1 MLPPSTPIT
10 SWRRSVPDISCRE
23 LIANLTAGAQTPHHV
38 YLTMGDCRF
47 CIITNSKTLSSELTT
62 YFAPFLCS
70 PGDADISITALQG
83 AVPDLDLSFTVKE
96 PDPGKTKI
104 KEEWADILGGR
115 VIRKRLTGM
124 HFVFGDGGNLAVGDC
139 EANPNQV
146 VNFVNNRFIERKL
159 NDGCL
164 LAHAAGVAVCETGM
178 AMAGF
183 SGMGKSTL
191 ALHLVSKG
199 VTFVS
204 NDRLM
209 VAPGQ
214 PCPTMFGVAKHPR
227 INPGTALHNPDLV
240 GIIAPEDRARFEAL
254 PPEELWTLEHKY
266 DALIDQLFGP
276 DRFILQCPM
285 RFLVLLNWHRG
296 AGATR
301 FEEIDVHQRHDLLAA
316 FMKDTGLFFSPQSSY
331 NPTADDYARALAGC
345 RVFEVSGGVDFDA
358 AAEHCLG
365 LLDQA

>member
-1 MLPPSTPIT
+1 MNN
-10 SWRRSVPDISCRE
+10 DISLSGLVDLFRSGTEAPYQVC
-23 LIANLTAGAQTPHHV
+23 LS
-38 YLTMGDCRF
+38 MGDCRF
-47 CIITNSKTLSSELTT
+47 RVMTNSENLARELTT
-62 YFAPFLCS
+62 YFAPFLKS
-70 PGDADISITALQG
+70 TADADISITALQ
-83 AVPDLDLSFTVKE
+83 AVVPDLGLTFQVKE
-96 PDPGKTKI
+96 PDPGKTKV
-104 KEEWADILGGR
+104 KEEWADIAGGR

-124 HFVFGDGGNLAVGDC
+124 HFFFGQGLNLAVGDC

-146 VNFVNNRFIERKL
+146 VNFINNRFIERKL

-209 VAPGQ
+209 ISPAS
-214 PCPTMFGVAKHPR
+214 PCPVMFGVAKHPR
-227 INPGTALHNPDLV
+227 INPGTALHNPDLT
-240 GIIAPEDRARFEAL
+240 GIISPEDTARFQSL
-254 PPEELWTLEHKY
+254 SPEELWSLEHKY

-285 RFLVLLNWHRG
+285 RYLVLLNWHRDG
-296 AGATR
+296 SPTR
-301 FEEIDVHQRHDLLAA
+301 IVEIDINERHDLLEA
-316 FMKDTGLFFSPQSSY
+316 FMKDTGLFFTAENEY
-331 NPTADDYARALAGC
+331 APTAEDYAKVLNGC
-345 RVFEVSGGVDFDA
+345 RVFEISGGVDFDQA
-358 AAEHCLG
+358 ADGCLR
-365 LLDQA
+365 LLESA

>member
-1 MLPPSTPIT
+1 VNNDTTLRGLVHHLS
-10 SWRRSVPDISCRE
+10 
-23 LIANLTAGAQTPHHV
+23 AGVATPHQV
-38 YLTMGDCRF
+38 CLSMGDCRF
-47 CIITNSKTLSSELTT
+47 RVMTNSGNLAQELTR
-62 YFAPFLCS
+62 YFAPFLNLGS
-70 PGDADISITALQG
+70 EADISITALQG
-83 AVPDLDLSFTVKE
+83 EVPDLGLIFQVKE

-104 KEEWADILGGR
+104 KEEWADIEGGR

-124 HFVFGDGGNLAVGDC
+124 HFFFGNGENLAVGDC

-146 VNFVNNRFIERKL
+146 VNFINNRFIERKL

-209 VAPGQ
+209 IS
-214 PCPTMFGVAKHPR
+214 PTSSGPVMFGVAKHPR
-227 INPGTALHNPDLV
+227 INPGTALHNPDLT
-240 GIIAPEDRARFEAL
+240 GIISPEDTARFQSL
-254 PPEELWTLEHKY
+254 SPEELWSLEHKY

-285 RFLVLLNWHRG
+285 RYLVLLNWHRDG
-296 AGATR
+296 SPTR
-301 FEEIDVHQRHDLLAA
+301 FEEIDINTRHDLLEA
-316 FMKDTGLFFSPQSSY
+316 FMKDTGLFFTAENGY
-331 NPTADDYARALAGC
+331 APTPDDYAKALAGC
-345 RVFEVSGGVDFDA
+345 RVFEISGGVDFDLA
-358 AAEHCLG
+358 ADGCLR
-365 LLDQA
+365 LLEKA

>member
-1 MLPPSTPIT
+1 MEAKH
-10 SWRRSVPDISCRE
+10 DCAE
-23 LIANLTAGAQTPHHV
+23 LIGRLTAGIETPHQV
-38 YLTMGDCRF
+38 CLTMGDCRF
-47 CIITNSKTLSSELTT
+47 RIKTNSERLALELTT
-62 YFAPFLCS
+62 YFAPFLS
-70 PGDADISITALQG
+70 TGGEAEILITALQG
-83 AVPDLDLSFTVKE
+83 EVPELGLAFQVKE

-104 KEEWADILGGR
+104 KEEWIDIPGGR
-115 VIRKRLTGM
+115 VIRKRLTGV
-124 HFVFGDGGNLAVGDC
+124 HFLFGEGRNLAVGDC
-139 EANPNQV
+139 EGNPNQI

-209 VAPGQ
+209 IRPGK

-227 INPGTALHNPDLV
+227 INPGTALHNPDLT
-240 GIIAPEDRARFEAL
+240 GIISPEDSVRFQTM
-254 PPEELWTLEHKY
+254 PPEELWNLEHKY
-266 DALIDQLFGP
+266 DALIDQIFGP

-285 RFLVLLNWHRG
+285 RFLVLLNWHRDG
-296 AGATR
+296 SPTR
-301 FEEIDVHQRHDLLAA
+301 MEEIDIRTRHDLLAA
-316 FMKDTGLFFSPQSSY
+316 FMKDTGLFFTPGNGY
-331 NPTADDYARALAGC
+331 APTTSDYAEALDGC
-345 RVFEVSGGVDFDA
+345 RVFEVAGGVDFDQA
-358 AAEHCLG
+358 AADCLH
-365 LLDQA
+365 LLENA

>member
-1 MLPPSTPIT
+1 VESNQSCAALIN
-10 SWRRSVPDISCRE
+10 RLAAGVPVPHQIS
-23 LIANLTAGAQTPHHV
+23 LA
-38 YLTMGDCRF
+38 MGDCRF
-47 CIITNSKTLSSELTT
+47 RVETNSEHLARELTT

-70 PGDADISITALQG
+70 FEDADISITALQ
-83 AVPDLDLSFTVKE
+83 APVPDLGLAFSVKE

-104 KEEWADILGGR
+104 KEEWADLPDGR
-115 VIRKRLTGM
+115 VIRKRLTGL
-124 HFVFGDGGNLAVGDC
+124 HFLFGNGQNLAIGDC

-164 LAHAAGVAVCETGM
+164 LAHASGVAVCETGM
-178 AMAGF
+178 ALAGF

-209 VAPGQ
+209 VHGGT

-227 INPGTALHNPDLV
+227 INPGTALNNPDLTR
-240 GIIAPEDRARFEAL
+240 IISPEDTVRFNGMSK
-254 PPEELWTLEHKY
+254 EELWNLECKY

-285 RFLVLLNWHRG
+285 RFLVLLNWYRDG
-296 AGATR
+296 SPTR
-301 FEEIDVHQRHDLLAA
+301 IAEIDIHERHDLLAA
-316 FMKDTGLFFSPQSSY
+316 FMKDTGLFYTSETEY
-331 NPTADDYARALAGC
+331 MPTASEYADVLKGC
-345 RVFEVSGGVDFDA
+345 RVFEISGGIDFDQA
-358 AAEHCLG
+358 TVACLG
-365 LLDQA
+365 LLETS

>member
-1 MLPPSTPIT
+1 M
-10 SWRRSVPDISCRE
+10 SWRRYVNNDIS
-23 LIANLTAGAQTPHHV
+23 LSGLVDLLSAGIATPHQV
-38 YLTMGDCRF
+38 CLSMGDCRF
-47 CIITNSKTLSSELTT
+47 RVLTNSAHLAQELTT
-62 YFAPFLCS
+62 YFAPFLNS
-70 PGDADISITALQG
+70 GQDADIFITALQTE
-83 AVPDLDLSFTVKE
+83 VPDLGLVFQVKE

-104 KEEWADILGGR
+104 KEEWADIEGGR

-124 HFVFGDGGNLAVGDC
+124 HFLFGKGENLAVGDC
-139 EANPNQV
+139 ESNPNQV

-209 VAPGQ
+209 ISPGSAG
-214 PCPTMFGVAKHPR
+214 PVMFGVAKHPR
-227 INPGTALHNPDLV
+227 INPGTALHNPDLA
-240 GIIAPEDRARFEAL
+240 GIITPEDTARFQSL
-254 PPEELWTLEHKY
+254 SPEELWSLEHKY

-276 DRFILQCPM
+276 DRFILHCPM
-285 RFLVLLNWHRG
+285 RYLVLLNWHRDG
-296 AGATR
+296 SPTR
-301 FEEIDVHQRHDLLAA
+301 MEEIDINARHDLLEA
-316 FMKDTGLFFSPQSSY
+316 FMKDTGLFFTAENGY
-331 NPTADDYARALAGC
+331 APTADDYAKALAGC
-345 RVFEVSGGVDFDA
+345 RVFEISGGVDFDQA
-358 AAEHCLG
+358 ADGCLR
-365 LLDQA
+365 LLENA

>member
-1 MLPPSTPIT
+1 M
-10 SWRRSVPDISCRE
+10 SWRRFVNENNSLTG
-23 LIANLTAGAQTPHHV
+23 LIDLLSAGIATPHQV
-38 YLTMGDCRF
+38 CLSMGDCRF
-47 CIITNSKTLSSELTT
+47 RVRTNSVNLARELTT
-62 YFAPFLCS
+62 YFAPFLS
-70 PGDADISITALQG
+70 SRADADITITALQ
-83 AVPDLDLSFTVKE
+83 AEVPELGLCFQVKE

-104 KEEWADILGGR
+104 KEEWLDVPGGR

-124 HFVFGDGGNLAVGDC
+124 HFLFGNGENLAVGDC

-146 VNFVNNRFIERKL
+146 VNFINNRFIERKL
-159 NDGCL
+159 GDGCL

-209 VAPGQ
+209 ISPGS
-214 PCPTMFGVAKHPR
+214 PCPVMFGVAKHPR
-227 INPGTALHNPDLV
+227 INPGTALHNPDLT
-240 GIIAPEDRARFEAL
+240 GIITPEDTARFQSL
-254 PPEELWTLEHKY
+254 PPEELWSLEHKY

-285 RFLVLLNWHRG
+285 RFLVLLNWHRDG
-296 AGATR
+296 SPTR
-301 FEEIDVHQRHDLLAA
+301 MKEIDIGQRHDLLEA
-316 FMKDTGLFFSPQSSY
+316 FMKDTGLFFLCENGY
-331 NPTADDYARALAGC
+331 APTAMDYATALRGC
-345 RVFEVSGGVDFDA
+345 RVFEISGGVDFDQA
-358 AAEHCLG
+358 ADGCLR
-365 LLDQA
+365 LLEGA

>member
-1 MLPPSTPIT
+1 MNDDT
-10 SWRRSVPDISCRE
+10 SLAKLV
-23 LIANLTAGAQTPHHV
+23 NLLSAGIVTPHQV
-38 YLTMGDCRF
+38 CLSMGDCRF
-47 CIITNSKTLSSELTT
+47 RVATNSANLARELTT
-62 YFAPFLCS
+62 YFGPFLRS
-70 PGDADISITALQG
+70 GANADISITALQ
-83 AVPDLDLSFTVKE
+83 AVAPELGLNFQVKQ

-104 KEEWADILGGR
+104 KEEWADIPGGR

-124 HFVFGDGGNLAVGDC
+124 HFLFGNGENLAVGDC

-146 VNFVNNRFIERKL
+146 VNFINNRFIERKL

-209 VAPGQ
+209 ISPGK
-214 PCPTMFGVAKHPR
+214 PVPVMFGVAKHPR
-227 INPGTALHNPDLV
+227 INPGTALHNPDLT
-240 GIIAPEDRARFEAL
+240 GIVSPEDTARFQSL
-254 PPEELWTLEHKY
+254 SPEELWSLEHKY

-285 RFLVLLNWHRG
+285 RYLVLLNWHRDG
-296 AGATR
+296 SPTR
-301 FEEIDVHQRHDLLAA
+301 IGEIDINERHDLLEA
-316 FMKDTGLFFSPQSSY
+316 FMKDTGLFFTAENGY
-331 NPTADDYARALAGC
+331 APTAEDYAKVLNGC
-345 RVFEVSGGVDFDA
+345 RVFEISGGVDFEQA
-358 AAEHCLG
+358 ADGCLR
-365 LLDQA
+365 LLESA

>member
-1 MLPPSTPIT
+1 M
-10 SWRRSVPDISCRE
+10 DAKHDCAE
-23 LIANLTAGAQTPHHV
+23 LISRLTAGIGTPYQV
-38 YLTMGDCRF
+38 CLTMGDCRF
-47 CIITNSKTLSSELTT
+47 RIETNSERLARELTT
-62 YFAPFLCS
+62 YFAPFLS
-70 PGDADISITALQG
+70 AVAEADIRITALQG
-83 AVPDLDLSFTVKE
+83 KVPELGLAFQVKE

-104 KEEWADILGGR
+104 KEEWIDIPGGR
-115 VIRKRLTGM
+115 VIRKRLTGV
-124 HFVFGDGGNLAVGDC
+124 HFFFGEGRNLALGDC
-139 EANPNQV
+139 EGNPNQI

-209 VAPGQ
+209 IRPGK

-227 INPGTALHNPDLV
+227 INPGTALHNPDLT
-240 GIIAPEDRARFEAL
+240 GIISPEDTVRFQTM
-254 PPEELWTLEHKY
+254 PPEELWNLEHKY
-266 DALIDQLFGP
+266 DALIDQIFGP

-285 RFLVLLNWHRG
+285 RFLVLLNWHRDG
-296 AGATR
+296 SPTR
-301 FEEIDVHQRHDLLAA
+301 IEEIDVRQRHDLLAA
-316 FMKDTGLFFSPQSSY
+316 FMKDTGLFFTPENGY
-331 NPTADDYARALAGC
+331 APTASDYAKALHGC
-345 RVFEVSGGVDFDA
+345 RVFEISGGVDFDQ
-358 AAEHCLG
+358 AAEGCLR
-365 LLDQA
+365 LLENA